1 MASPSALAR
10 FTSMRAISAAR
21 PLSSRAYAKVAPTLP
36 TPTTATRL
44 GVENED
50 FSMVAIH
57 HCIVWRGR
65 SCPRIGTL
73 PTTRTAEKRAQ
84 VGAVLVIP
92 LCNRESSST
101 TAGDQEHLHI
111 LLGLLRHSRPFF
123 AQYTIYSSHA
133 P

>member
-1 MASPSALAR
+1 
-10 FTSMRAISAAR
+10 
-21 PLSSRAYAKVAPTLP
+21 
-36 TPTTATRL
+36 
-44 GVENED
+44 
-50 FSMVAIH
+50 MVAIH

-65 SCPRIGTL
+65 SCPRITSWTASALVYFPRAFAFVLKLQEAIPRIVTL
-73 PTTRTAEKRAQ
+73 PTTRTDEKRAQ

-101 TAGDQEHLHI
+101 TAGDQEHLQI